1 MDAMENMFLNSA
13 LTMVGR
19 HTAIEFTNIINRYP
33 PDLRPIVI
41 GQIEALAAATRAT
54 FTEKQ
59 KEIADTIRDASQIV
73 TILKDRTEEGERWS

>member
-19 HTAIEFTNIINRYP
+19 HTAIEFASIINRYP
-33 PDLRPIVI
+33 PYLRPIVI
-41 GQIEALAAATRAT
+41 GQIEALATATRAT

-59 KEIADTIRDASQIV
+59 KEIADAIRDASEIV
-73 TILKDRTEEGERWS
+73 TVLKDRSEEGE